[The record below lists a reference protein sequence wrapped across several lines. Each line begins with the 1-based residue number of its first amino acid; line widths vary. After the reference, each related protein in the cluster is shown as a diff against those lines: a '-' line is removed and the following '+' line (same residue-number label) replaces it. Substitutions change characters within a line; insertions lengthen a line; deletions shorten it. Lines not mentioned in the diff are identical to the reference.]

1 MSSNKSDRQLGSEQ
15 IRSLRSISSGWL
27 HPLLSVLVLTAP
39 FTEVVKAAGAPS
51 VRPAAGSRTF
61 DSARYT
67 PATIRV
73 SFTSKESGSPAVKG
87 SDSASFVDL
96 TLIAPQGDL
105 VGKRVNI
112 SRSEFSSLLRALYT
126 SIAKQSSLEIG
137 DPSSPPR
144 RLYDILIRP
153 LLPDLQA
160 AGVTTL
166 LISADAGLQGV
177 PFAALHDGQRYFGE
191 IYAFSLTP
199 SIALTPLDAPSA
211 APNHELALGSST
223 FTGLAPLPLVPQEI
237 KELAATKSSQTYLN
251 HAFTPEVLLSKAGD
265 PSVDR
270 VHVATHAEFLPG
282 GPQKAKIYSG
292 QGAVSMSAFAGMRQR
307 REGQLLDLFILSAC
321 RTALGDQD
329 SELGFAGLAL
339 QAGSRSAVGTLWYV
353 DDVATTAFFVLFY
366 RYLKDGLPKAESI
379 QAARIAFAE
388 GKVRADG
395 NRVLGPDGRILL
407 QDLTPDQR
415 ARAARGLSHPYFW
428 AGIQLMGTPW

>member
-1 MSSNKSDRQLGSEQ
+1 MSIRLSSNPQVASLSAAVCASLLVAPLAAISATPGPA
-15 IRSLRSISSGWL
+15 RS
-27 HPLLSVLVLTAP
+27 PLPATA
-39 FTEVVKAAGAPS
+39 
-51 VRPAAGSRTF
+51 SRLF
-61 DSARYT
+61 DPDRYT

-73 SFTSKESGSPAVKG
+73 SFTSKDAGDGSVASAG
-87 SDSASFVDL
+87 AASFLDL
-96 TLIAPQGDL
+96 TLIAPKDEL

-112 SRSEFSSLLRALYT
+112 KRSEFAALLRELYAD
-126 SIAKQSSLEIG
+126 IAKQAPLDIQNT
-137 DPSSPPR
+137 SSPPR
-144 RLYDILIRP
+144 RLYDLLIRP

-166 LISADAGLQGV
+166 LISADTGLQGV

-191 IYAFSLTP
+191 AYAFSLTP
-199 SIALTPLDAPSA
+199 SIALTPLDVPSA
-211 APNHELALGSST
+211 APSRELALGSSS

-237 KELAATKSSQTYLN
+237 KEVAATTSSQTYLN
-251 HAFTPEVLLSKAGD
+251 QAFTPEVLLSKVGD

-366 RYLKDGLPKAESI
+366 RYLKDGLPKAEAI
-379 QAARIAFAE
+379 QAARTAFAK
-388 GKVRADG
+388 GLVRADG
-395 NRVLGPDGRILL
+395 DRVLGPDGRVVL
-407 QDLTPDQR
+407 QDLAPDQR

>member
-1 MSSNKSDRQLGSEQ
+1 MTRTCCFLGRRRPCAALAQ
-15 IRSLRSISSGWL
+15 
-27 HPLLSVLVLTAP
+27 LSVMLVATALLVP
-39 FTEVVKAAGAPS
+39 VAAFAAPAKPENARS
-51 VRPAAGSRTF
+51 DLRGF

-67 PATIRV
+67 PATIRITFTTKDAAAASAQPAGSGAG
-73 SFTSKESGSPAVKG
+73 SFL
-87 SDSASFVDL
+87 DL

-105 VGKRVNI
+105 VGKRVSI
-112 SRSEFSSLLRALYT
+112 SRTEFSTLLRSLYT
-126 SIAKQSSLEIG
+126 DIAKQAPLDVSSTA
-137 DPSSPPR
+137 SPPR
-144 RLYDILIRP
+144 RLYDLLIRP

-177 PFAALHDGQRYFGE
+177 PFAALHDGKRFFGE
-191 IYAFSLTP
+191 TFAFSLTP
-199 SIALTPLDAPSA
+199 SIALTPLDVPSA
-211 APNHELALGSST
+211 APSRELALGSST

-237 KELAATKSSQTYLN
+237 KEAATTASQTYLN
-251 HAFTPEVLLSKAGD
+251 GAFTPEVLLSKVAD
-265 PSVDR
+265 PAIDR

-339 QAGSRSAVGTLWYV
+339 QAGARSAVGTLWYV

-366 RYLKDGLPKAESI
+366 RYLKDGLPKAEAI
-379 QAARIAFAE
+379 QAARTAFAE

-395 NRVLGPDGRILL
+395 NRVLGPDGRVVL

-415 ARAARGLSHPYFW
+415 ARAARGMSHPYFW